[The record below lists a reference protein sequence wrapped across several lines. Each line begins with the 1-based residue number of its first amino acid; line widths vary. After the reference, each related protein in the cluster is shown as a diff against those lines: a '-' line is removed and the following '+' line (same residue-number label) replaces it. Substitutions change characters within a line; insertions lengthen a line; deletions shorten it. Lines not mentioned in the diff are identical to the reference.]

1 MNQQYPQQPNQPQ
14 QPPQQPNQPP
24 QRQAP
29 YPQQPGWGG
38 PQTPPGAVP
47 GAAPGP
53 GYGYGAP
60 VPQPPKK
67 SSAGKIVGLGCAG
80 LFALFVVIG
89 LIGAAVSGGDD
100 DSADASTKDK
110 AVVAD
115 EKPKGEQSAE
125 TAGEEETAAE
135 EATEAAETTSQAEQF
150 QACVAKNGTATEKT
164 AIEHVTKVTGTDQRN
179 DILDTAEVF
188 TDYTGG
194 LLGPH
199 QGDGKLIASAF
210 TSCYESDNGLVTVYD
225 KDGEILANAN
235 Y

>member
-1 MNQQYPQQPNQPQ
+1 MDQQYPQQQQP
-14 QPPQQPNQPP
+14 QPPQQQT
-24 QRQAP
+24 P

-47 GAAPGP
+47 GTGH
-53 GYGYGAP
+53 GYGAP
-60 VPQPPKK
+60 VPHPTPPKK
-67 SSAGKIVGLGCAG
+67 SSVGKAVGLGCAG
-80 LFALFVVIG
+80 LVAVFVVIG

-100 DSADASTKDK
+100 GSADTSADTSGKDK

-115 EKPKGEQSAE
+115 EKPKSEQNADA
-125 TAGEEETAAE
+125 AGEEETAAKE
-135 EATEAAETTSQAEQF
+135 ETEAAETTSQAEQF

-164 AIEHVTKVTGTDQRN
+164 AIEHVTKVTGADRRN